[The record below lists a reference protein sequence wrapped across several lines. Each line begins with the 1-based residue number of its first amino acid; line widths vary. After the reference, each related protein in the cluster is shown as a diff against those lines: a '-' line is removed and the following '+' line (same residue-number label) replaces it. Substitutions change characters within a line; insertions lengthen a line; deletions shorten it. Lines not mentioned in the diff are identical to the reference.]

1 LKETLKIAVPMTLP
15 IMAGYI
21 FLGISFGLLATSLD
35 IPPLLPIFMSLIIY
49 SGATQFAALNL
60 LLAPFDPIGAFLLS
74 LMVSARHVF
83 YGITMLPIYGQ
94 LSGWKK
100 HYTIF
105 GLTDETFSLN
115 VAAKVPEE
123 ADENWFYFLT
133 SLLNQSYWVI
143 GTTIGV
149 ILGEVI
155 TINTAGIEFIL
166 VAMFVAIFTEQWLST
181 AEHRPALLGLGSSLL
196 ALVIFG
202 ADQFMI
208 PAMLLIIGSLLFM
221 KPLIEPQKEG
231 VND

>member
-1 LKETLKIAVPMTLP
+1 MKQTLKIAFPMTLP

-21 FLGISFGLLATSLD
+21 FLGTSFGLLAASLD
-35 IPPLLPIFMSLIIY
+35 IHPFIPILMSLIIY

-60 LLAPFDPIGAFLLS
+60 LIAPFDPVGSFLLS

-83 YGITMLPIYGQ
+83 YGITMLPIYGR

-100 HYTIF
+100 QYAIF

-115 VAAKVPEE
+115 VATEVPKG

-133 SLLNQSYWVI
+133 SALNQSYWVI
-143 GTTIGV
+143 GTILGV
-149 ILGEVI
+149 ILGEMI
-155 TINTAGIEFIL
+155 TLNTAGIEFIL

-181 AEHRPALLGLGSSLL
+181 NEHRPALVGLGSSLL
-196 ALVIFG
+196 ALLVFG

-208 PAMLLIIGSLLFM
+208 PAMLLIIGILLFM
-221 KPLIEPQKEG
+221 KPRQEG
-231 VND
+231 END

>member
-1 LKETLKIAVPMTLP
+1 MKQTLKIVFPMTLP

-21 FLGISFGLLATSLD
+21 FLGTSFGLLASSLELSPA
-35 IPPLLPIFMSLIIY
+35 IPIVMSLIIY
-49 SGATQFAALNL
+49 SGATQFAVLNL
-60 LLAPFDPIGAFLLS
+60 LIAPFDPLGSFLLS

-83 YGITMLPIYGQ
+83 YGITMLPIYSQ

-100 HYTIF
+100 NYAIF

-115 VAAKVPEE
+115 VATKVPEE
-123 ADENWFYFLT
+123 ADKNWFYFLT
-133 SLLNQSYWVI
+133 SALNQSYWVL
-143 GTTIGV
+143 GTILGV

-155 TINTAGIEFIL
+155 TLNTAGIEFIL

-181 AEHRPALLGLGSSLL
+181 DEHRPAMIGLGCSLS

-208 PAMLLIIGSLLFM
+208 PAMLLIIGSLLLL
-221 KPLIEPQKEG
+221 KPRKED
-231 VND
+231 V

>member
-1 LKETLKIAVPMTLP
+1 MKQTLKIVFPMTLP

-21 FLGISFGLLATSLD
+21 FLGTSFGLLASSLELSPA
-35 IPPLLPIFMSLIIY
+35 IPIVMSLIIY
-49 SGATQFAALNL
+49 SGATQFAVLNL
-60 LLAPFDPIGAFLLS
+60 LIAPFDPLGSFLLS

-83 YGITMLPIYGQ
+83 YGITMLPIYSQ

-100 HYTIF
+100 NYAIF

-115 VAAKVPEE
+115 VATKVPEE
-123 ADENWFYFLT
+123 ADKNWFYFLT
-133 SLLNQSYWVI
+133 SALNQSYLVL
-143 GTTIGV
+143 GTILGV

-155 TINTAGIEFIL
+155 TLNTAGIEFIL

-181 AEHRPALLGLGSSLL
+181 DEHRPAMIGLGCSLS

-208 PAMLLIIGSLLFM
+208 PAMLLIIGSLLLL
-221 KPLIEPQKEG
+221 KPRKED
-231 VND
+231 V

>member
-1 LKETLKIAVPMTLP
+1 MMKQTLKITFPMTLP

-35 IPPLLPIFMSLIIY
+35 ISPLIPIVMSIIIY
-49 SGATQFAALNL
+49 SGATQFAAVNL
-60 LLAPFDPIGAFLLS
+60 LIAPFDPIGSFLLS

-100 HYTIF
+100 HYAIF

-115 VAAKVPEE
+115 VATEVPKG
-123 ADENWFYFLT
+123 ADKDWFYFLT
-133 SLLNQSYWVI
+133 SALNQSYWVI
-143 GTTIGV
+143 GTILGV

-155 TINTAGIEFIL
+155 TLNTAGIEFIL

-181 AEHRPALLGLGSSLL
+181 NEHRPALIGLGSSLL
-196 ALVIFG
+196 ALFIFG
-202 ADQFMI
+202 AEQFMI
-208 PAMLLIIGSLLFM
+208 PAMLLIIGLLLFT
-221 KPLIEPQKEG
+221 KPRQEEE
-231 VND
+231 ND